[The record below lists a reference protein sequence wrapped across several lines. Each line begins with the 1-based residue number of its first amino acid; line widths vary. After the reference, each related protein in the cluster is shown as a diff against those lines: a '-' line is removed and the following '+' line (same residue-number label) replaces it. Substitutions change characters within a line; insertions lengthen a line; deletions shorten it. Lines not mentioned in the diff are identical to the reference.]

1 MPSTGE
7 MRWLTIS
14 AVGVCATVGVI
25 ASIVEVGMVV
35 GGTLVGSGVG
45 VDSMTG
51 ISVAVQAVRMN
62 KETMMIFFIQGNYM
76 SLQALALSGV
86 SR

>member
-1 MPSTGE
+1 
-7 MRWLTIS
+7 
-14 AVGVCATVGVI
+14 
-25 ASIVEVGMVV
+25 MVV